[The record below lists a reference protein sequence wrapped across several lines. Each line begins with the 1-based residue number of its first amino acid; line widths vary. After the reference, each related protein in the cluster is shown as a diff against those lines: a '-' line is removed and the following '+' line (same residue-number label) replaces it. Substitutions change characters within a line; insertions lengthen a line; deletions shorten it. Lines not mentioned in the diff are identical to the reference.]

1 MGSARSLLLL
11 LIIFLVIGSE
21 QHFIDSLGPTR
32 ATHLLSALRT
42 AYTKARSIS
51 TANGFVEGRTE
62 PTVAFDLAISAL
74 YDFEQLGGVRHA
86 FVNGQHLWVIDESY
100 AIRVKQLGSDYG
112 TTNHSSSQQ
121 TKIDHHQALDGM
133 EPLVYLS
140 AGPRVS
146 RQTGL
151 PIDFA
156 VVKHYKP
163 RHSRKKVEWA
173 IDLDD
178 LASAGA
184 VPTTPIL
191 PMPNLPTA
199 PAAVVFRRGREDTT
213 GTGPR

>member
-1 MGSARSLLLL
+1 M
-11 LIIFLVIGSE
+11 IGSE
-21 QHFIDSLGPTR
+21 QHFVDSFGQER
-32 ATHLLSALRT
+32 ATLLLDALQV
-42 AYTKARSIS
+42 AYGTARSIS
-51 TANGFVEGRTE
+51 TTNGFVEGRTE
-62 PTVAFDLAISAL
+62 PTVAHDLAIPAL
-74 YDFEQLGGVRHA
+74 YDFAQLGGVRHA

-100 AIRVKQLGSDYG
+100 AIRVKQLGNDYG
-112 TTNHSSSQQ
+112 TKNHSSSQQ
-121 TKIDHHQALDGM
+121 TRIDHHQALDGM

-140 AGPRVS
+140 AGPRIS

-163 RHSRKKVEWA
+163 RNRGSKVEWA
-173 IDLDD
+173 IDLAD

-199 PAAVVFRRGREDTT
+199 PAAVVFRRGGEHQART
-213 GTGPR
+213 GTE